1 MRTISNLINMAKGK
15 VLEGVFAI
23 NKPYGMSSAQVI
35 RDCQEYFNPSNLFAP
50 LLEQEAEIRARESKG
65 QQKRR
70 GRMKRDVRVKMGH
83 GGTLDPLA
91 TGVLILGVGKGTKS
105 LSNFITCTKTYETVV
120 LFGAST
126 DTYDRVGRIVKKS
139 RYDEVTRPM
148 VEEALE
154 SFRGKYKQM
163 PPLFAALKMDG
174 KPIYEYA
181 REGKPLPRE
190 IETRDVDVSELE
202 MLEWYEPGTHNH
214 HWPTEE
220 AQESEKYLVKSVWK
234 LGKQQTESGETP
246 KKLTPEQEEQ
256 ETQALAQWEMT
267 KQKADER
274 VDSLIKDKKSK
285 RKPSPTKPA
294 LMSGALGELPPAI
307 PKGRGSNLIPPP
319 PAPGTPPPWEGKGPP
334 AARLRMTVTS
344 GFYVRSLCHDLGEKL
359 GCGGMM
365 AELVRTRQGEFSLG
379 TEECLEYDELAKGEN
394 VWGPQ
399 VETMLTRWMNKPVP
413 GVDAAPKAAESAPR
427 KRGRDE
433 AANAEGERASPKRA
447 RKNSSS
453 PGAGEIKPSIEAPS
467 TEASPKPRRK
477 NSSSPER
484 SPVKRSIE
492 ESEAEKTPA
501 AKRVKKKSQ
510 SPKSSPVKRS
520 IEGSEAAT
528 VLPSIE
534 DSSQPQSDGVDV
546 SKVLDAVT
554 AAAETKTEEADTAKP
569 SVEEEEEWNGIE
581 DEPSSTK
588 G

>member
-1 MRTISNLINMAKGK
+1 MRTVSNFFNMAKGK

-50 LLEQEAEIRARESKG
+50 LLEQEAEVRARESKG

-70 GRMKRDVRVKMGH
+70 SRMKRDLRVKMGH

-139 RYDEVTRPM
+139 RYDEITRPM
-148 VEEALE
+148 VEKALE

-202 MLEWYEPGTHNH
+202 MLEWYEPDTHNH

-220 AQESEKYLVKSVWK
+220 AQESEKYLVNSVWK

-256 ETQALAQWEMT
+256 ETQALAEFEIT

-274 VDSLIKDKKSK
+274 VDGLIKDKKSK
-285 RKPSPTKPA
+285 RPSPSKPA
-294 LMSGALGELPPAI
+294 LMSGALGDLPPPI

-334 AARLRMTVTS
+334 AAKLRMTVTS

-379 TEECLEYDELAKGEN
+379 TEECLEYEELAKGEN
-394 VWGPQ
+394 AWGPK
-399 VETMLTRWMNKPVP
+399 VETMLLHWMNKPVP
-413 GVDAAPKAAESAPR
+413 GVDAPRPAEPALR
-427 KRGRDE
+427 KRSHDE
-433 AANAEGERASPKRA
+433 TEKAEREQASAKRA

-453 PGAGEIKPSIEAPS
+453 PDIKPSIE
-467 TEASPKPRRK
+467 
-477 NSSSPER
+477 
-484 SPVKRSIE
+484 
-492 ESEAEKTPA
+492 
-501 AKRVKKKSQ
+501 RVKKESQ
-510 SPKSSPVKRS
+510 SPKKSPAKKEEV
-520 IEGSEAAT
+520 AAA

-534 DSSQPQSDGVDV
+534 TPSQEDGVDV
-546 SKVLDAVT
+546 SKVLDAVN
-554 AAAETKTEEADTAKP
+554 AAANAKVETEDKAIP
-569 SVEEEEEWNGIE
+569 SVEEEEWNGIE
-581 DEPSSTK
+581 DDPAPAK
-588 G
+588 A

>member
-1 MRTISNLINMAKGK
+1 MNFHTQARHLQAIGI
-15 VLEGVFAI
+15 AI

-148 VEEALE
+148 VEEALK

-202 MLEWYEPGTHNH
+202 MLEWYEPGTHSH

-220 AQESEKYLVKSVWK
+220 AQESEKYLVNSVWK

-256 ETQALAQWEMT
+256 ETQALAQWEIT

-274 VDSLIKDKKSK
+274 VDGLIKDKKSK

-399 VETMLTRWMNKPVP
+399 VETMLTHWMNKPVP

-427 KRGRDE
+427 KRGRGE

-467 TEASPKPRRK
+467 KEASPKPRRK

-492 ESEAEKTPA
+492 ESEAETPA

-510 SPKSSPVKRS
+510 SPKPNPLKRS

-554 AAAETKTEEADTAKP
+554 AAAEAKTEEADRAKP

>member
-1 MRTISNLINMAKGK
+1 
-15 VLEGVFAI
+15 
-23 NKPYGMSSAQVI
+23 MSSAQVI

-65 QQKRR
+65 QQRRR
-70 GRMKRDVRVKMGH
+70 GKMKRDLRVKMGH

-120 LFGAST
+120 VFGAST

-139 RYDEVTRPM
+139 RYDEVTRPV
-148 VEEALE
+148 VEKALE
-154 SFRGKYKQM
+154 GFRGKYKQM

-190 IETRDVDVSELE
+190 IEMRDVEVSELE

-214 HWPTEE
+214 RWPTEE
-220 AQESEKYLVKSVWK
+220 AQESEKYLVNSVWK
-234 LGKQQTESGETP
+234 LGKQQAESGETP

-256 ETQALAQWEMT
+256 ETQALAEWEIT

-274 VDSLIKDKKSK
+274 VDGLIKDKKSK
-285 RKPSPTKPA
+285 KKPSPKPA
-294 LMSGALGELPPAI
+294 LMSGALGELPPPI

-334 AARLRMTVTS
+334 AAKLRMTVTS

-379 TEECLEYDELAKGEN
+379 TEECLEYDELAKGES

-399 VETMLTRWMNKPVP
+399 VETMLSHWMNKPVP
-413 GVDAAPKAAESAPR
+413 GVNAAPKAVESPPR
-427 KRGRDE
+427 KRRHDE
-433 AANAEGERASPKRA
+433 TEEADREQKGAKRA

-453 PGAGEIKPSIEAPS
+453 PGADDIKPSIEAPS
-467 TEASPKPRRK
+467 AKSSPNRRK
-477 NSSSPER
+477 NSSSPEH
-484 SPVKRSIE
+484 SPIKRSIE
-492 ESEAEKTPA
+492 EPELEAPA

-510 SPKSSPVKRS
+510 SPKSSTAKRS
-520 IEGSEAAT
+520 VAEPEAAT
-528 VLPSIE
+528 ILPSVE
-534 DSSQPQSDGVDV
+534 DCSQPQTGGVDV

-554 AAAETKTEEADTAKP
+554 AAAEARDGEVGDADTVKP
-569 SVEEEEEWNGIE
+569 SIEEEEEWNGIE
-581 DEPSSTK
+581 DEPSSAK
-588 G
+588 A

>member
-1 MRTISNLINMAKGK
+1 MVIKDSDKSSG
-15 VLEGVFAI
+15 EAI

-50 LLEQEAEIRARESKG
+50 LLEQEAEARARESKG

-70 GRMKRDVRVKMGH
+70 GRMKRDLRVKMGH

-148 VEEALE
+148 VEQALE
-154 SFRGKYKQM
+154 SFRGKYRQM

-190 IETRDVDVSELE
+190 IETREVEVSELE

-214 HWPTEE
+214 RWPTEE
-220 AQESEKYLVKSVWK
+220 AQESEKYLVNSVWR
-234 LGKQQTESGETP
+234 LGKQQAESGETP

-256 ETQALAQWEMT
+256 ETQALAEWEIT

-274 VDSLIKDKKSK
+274 VDNLIKDKKSNR

-307 PKGRGSNLIPPP
+307 PKGKGSNLIPPP
-319 PAPGTPPPWEGKGPP
+319 PEPGTPPPWEGKGPP
-334 AARLRMTVTS
+334 AAKLRMTVTS

-399 VETMLTRWMNKPVP
+399 VETMLTHWMNKPVP
-413 GVDAAPKAAESAPR
+413 GVNGPKAAEPAPR

-433 AANAEGERASPKRA
+433 IERVNGDQAGPKRA

-453 PGAGEIKPSIEAPS
+453 PGAGDIKPSIEAS
-467 TEASPKPRRK
+467 SAKSSPKAGRK
-477 NSSSPER
+477 NSSSPDH

-492 ESEAEKTPA
+492 ESEAETPA
-501 AKRVKKKSQ
+501 AKRAKKKSQ
-510 SPKSSPVKRS
+510 SPKSSPRKRS
-520 IEGSEAAT
+520 IEKSEAAA

-534 DSSQPQSDGVDV
+534 DSSQPHADGVDV

-554 AAAETKTEEADTAKP
+554 AAAEVTIEDADTAKP
-569 SVEEEEEWNGIE
+569 SVEEEEWNGIE
-581 DEPSSTK
+581 DEPSSPK
-588 G
+588 P

>member
-1 MRTISNLINMAKGK
+1 M
-15 VLEGVFAI
+15 
-23 NKPYGMSSAQVI
+23 
-35 RDCQEYFNPSNLFAP
+35 
-50 LLEQEAEIRARESKG
+50 EQEAEARARESKG

-70 GRMKRDVRVKMGH
+70 SRMKRDLRVMMGH

-105 LSNFITCTKTYETVV
+105 LSNFISCTKTYETVI

-139 RYDEVTRPM
+139 RYDEVTRPV
-148 VEEALE
+148 VEKALE

-202 MLEWYEPGTHNH
+202 LLEWYEPGTHNH
-214 HWPTEE
+214 YWPTEE
-220 AQESEKYLVKSVWK
+220 AQESEKYLVNSVWK
-234 LGKQQTESGETP
+234 LGKKQVESNEEP

-256 ETQALAQWEMT
+256 ETQALAEWETT
-267 KQKADER
+267 KQKAEAR
-274 VDSLIKDKKSK
+274 VDGLIKEKKSK
-285 RKPSPTKPA
+285 NRKPSPAKPA
-294 LMSGALGELPPAI
+294 LMSGALGDLPPPI

-319 PAPGTPPPWEGKGPP
+319 PAPGAPPPWEGKGPP
-334 AARLRMTVTS
+334 AAKIRMTVTS

-359 GCGGMM
+359 DCGGMM

-394 VWGPQ
+394 VWGPK
-399 VETMLTRWMNKPVP
+399 VDTLLSHWMNKPVP
-413 GVDAAPKAAESAPR
+413 GVDAAPKAAEPSPR
-427 KRGRDE
+427 KRSHDQSYKE
-433 AANAEGERASPKRA
+433 DAEQANAKRA

-453 PGAGEIKPSIEAPS
+453 PDASEIKPSIEGPS
-467 TEASPKPRRK
+467 AKSSPKPARK
-477 NSSSPER
+477 HSSSPER

-492 ESEAEKTPA
+492 ASDAETPA
-501 AKRVKKKSQ
+501 AKRVKKSR
-510 SPKSSPVKRS
+510 SPKSSPAK
-520 IEGSEAAT
+520 GSSEKPEAAAI
-528 VLPSIE
+528 LPSIE
-534 DSSQPQSDGVDV
+534 GGSELKPDGVDV

-554 AAAETKTEEADTAKP
+554 AAAEGKVEGAETVQQ
-569 SVEEEEEWNGIE
+569 SVEEDEWNGIP
-581 DEPSSTK
+581 DEPSK
-588 G
+588 AQL

>member
-1 MRTISNLINMAKGK
+1 MLTERPQ
-15 VLEGVFAI
+15 AI

-50 LLEQEAEIRARESKG
+50 LLEQEAEARARESKG

-70 GRMKRDVRVKMGH
+70 SRIKRDLRVKMGH

-139 RYDEVTRPM
+139 RYDEVTRPA
-148 VEEALE
+148 VEKALE
-154 SFRGKYKQM
+154 GFRGKYKQM

-190 IETRDVDVSELE
+190 IEMREVEVSELE
-202 MLEWYEPGTHNH
+202 MVEWYEPGTHNH
-214 HWPTEE
+214 RWPTEE
-220 AQESEKYLVKSVWK
+220 AQESEKYLVNSVWK
-234 LGKQQTESGETP
+234 LGKQQAESGEPP

-256 ETQALAQWEMT
+256 ETQALAEWEIT
-267 KQKADER
+267 KKKADER

-285 RKPSPTKPA
+285 KKPSPKPA
-294 LMSGALGELPPAI
+294 LMSGALGELPAPI

-334 AARLRMTVTS
+334 AAKLRMTVTS

-365 AELVRTRQGEFSLG
+365 AELIRTRQGEFRLG
-379 TEECLEYDELAKGEN
+379 TEECLEYDQLAKGES

-399 VETMLTRWMNKPVP
+399 VETMLTHWMNKPVP
-413 GVDAAPKAAESAPR
+413 GVNSAPS
-427 KRGRDE
+427 KRSRDE
-433 AANAEGERASPKRA
+433 DDQAEQEQANAKRP

-453 PGAGEIKPSIEAPS
+453 PEAKDIKPSIEAPS
-467 TEASPKPRRK
+467 AKSSPKPARETAH
-477 NSSSPER
+477 SPEHN
-484 SPVKRSIE
+484 PVKRSTE
-492 ESEAEKTPA
+492 EAEADAPP
-501 AKRVKKKSQ
+501 AKRVKKRSH

-520 IEGSEAAT
+520 IEEPVSAAI
-528 VLPSIE
+528 LPSVE
-534 DSSQPQSDGVDV
+534 DLSQPQANGVDV

-554 AAAETKTEEADTAKP
+554 AAAESKTGEADTAKP
-569 SVEEEEEWNGIE
+569 SIEEEEWNGIE
-581 DEPSSTK
+581 DEPSTAK
-588 G
+588 A